1 MVTMTNTPVRIIG
14 IDPGL
19 RRTGWGVIE
28 SDGVRLSYVASGHV
42 SSTSDEALAY
52 RLREIFE
59 GVSGV
64 LASFKP
70 REAAVE
76 ETFVNDNARATLKLG
91 QARGMALLAPAM
103 KGLTVAEYPP
113 NLIKKSVVGAGH
125 AEKRQIQMMVRMLL
139 PKANFT
145 SPDEADALAIAI
157 CHANH
162 RASPQA
168 KFARRVKEASS

>member
-1 MVTMTNTPVRIIG
+1 MNRNETVRIIG

-28 SDGVRLSYVASGHV
+28 SDGVRLGYVASGYV
-42 SSTSDEALAY
+42 ASDGDDVLAY

-64 LASFKP
+64 IASFRP

-76 ETFVNDNARATLKLG
+76 ETFVNNNPRATLKLG

-103 KGLTVAEYPP
+103 QGLTVAEYPP

-125 AEKRQIQMMVRMLL
+125 AEKQQIQLMVKLLL
-139 PKANFT
+139 PKAKFENA
-145 SPDEADALAIAI
+145 DEADALAIAI

-162 RASPQA
+162 RNSPQA
-168 KFARRVKEASS
+168 KMARRIKEAS